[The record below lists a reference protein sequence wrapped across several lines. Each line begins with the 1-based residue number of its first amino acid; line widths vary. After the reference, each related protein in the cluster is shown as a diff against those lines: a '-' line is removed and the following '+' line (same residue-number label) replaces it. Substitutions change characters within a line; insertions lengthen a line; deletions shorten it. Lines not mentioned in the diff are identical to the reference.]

1 MSVKMTSAPNIST
14 SQGFGGATTQ
24 LYSKVGWRIL
34 PFLMLCYAVAF
45 LDRIN
50 IGYAQLQMK
59 QTLTFSD
66 ATYGFGAGIF
76 FVGYFLFEVPSNLLL
91 ERIGVRKTLL
101 RIMFTWG
108 VVAVAMAF
116 VQTPTQFYIAR
127 FLLGVLEAG
136 FFPGI
141 ILYLTYWY
149 PSARRGQIIAMFM
162 TATAIASVIA
172 GPLSGATMKYLDEI
186 IDGWHGWQWLF
197 ISQGLPASILGLVA
211 FFYLED
217 KPEDAKWLTADEKA
231 ALRYQLDHDH
241 KDVESS
247 SHANFWQ
254 MIKDPKVYGLSFTY
268 FLLLGATYTMV
279 FWIPSLIKSWGVADL
294 FHVGLLATLP
304 QIAGIIGTVLMGRHS
319 DKTRERRWH
328 YATCV
333 VVAAIGLIT
342 ITFSHSNLLASVIGL
357 TLAGLGFVSATPLFF
372 TTITEY
378 LSKASAAGGIALI
391 SSLGNLGPAVA
402 PSVTGYI
409 TAETGSSLYS
419 TYLIVGAYILSG
431 VLLLTIVKVAD
442 PNDETS

>member
-1 MSVKMTSAPNIST
+1 
-14 SQGFGGATTQ
+14 GASSDIVEAV
-24 LYSKVGWRIL
+24 YRKVSWRII

-108 VVAVAMAF
+108 LVACAMAF
-116 VQTPTQFYIAR
+116 VQTPMQFYIAR
-127 FLLGVLEAG
+127 FLLGALEAG

-172 GPLSGATMKYLDEI
+172 GPLSGATMKYFNDIE
-186 IDGWHGWQWLF
+186 GWHGWQWLF
-197 ISQGLPASILGLVA
+197 ISQGLPASILGIA
-211 FFYLED
+211 AYFYLED
-217 KPEDAKWLTADEKA
+217 KPEQAKWLSAEEKTT
-231 ALRYQLDHDH
+231 LRYQLDHDH
-241 KDVESS
+241 KDVESAH
-247 SHANFWQ
+247 HAGFFQ
-254 MIKDPKVYGLSFTY
+254 MLKDPKVYGLSFTY
-268 FLLLGATYTMV
+268 FLLLGAPYTMV

-294 FHVGLLATLP
+294 LHVGLLATLP
-304 QIAGIIGTVLMGRHS
+304 QIAGIIGTILMGRHS

-333 VVAAIGLIT
+333 VVAAVGLLA
-342 ITFSHSNLLASVIGL
+342 ITFSSGNLWASVLGL
-357 TLAGLGFVSATPLFF
+357 TSAGFGFISATPLFF
-372 TTITEY
+372 TTTTEY
-378 LSKASAAGGIALI
+378 LSKARAAGGIALI

-419 TYLIVGAYILSG
+419 TYLIVGAYILSRA
-431 VLLLTIVKVAD
+431 LLLATV
-442 PNDETS
+442 T

>member
-1 MSVKMTSAPNIST
+1 MAMHATGIRTIPST
-14 SQGFGGATTQ
+14 EKEPIGVTKLF
-24 LYSKVGWRIL
+24 SKIGWRIL
-34 PFLMLCYAVAF
+34 PFLILCYMIAF

-59 QTLTFSD
+59 QTLAFSD

-108 VVAVAMAF
+108 VVACAMAF
-116 VQTPTQFYIAR
+116 VQTPLQFYVAR
-127 FLLGVLEAG
+127 FLLGALEAG

-162 TATAIASVIA
+162 TATAIASV
-172 GPLSGATMKYLDEI
+172 
-186 IDGWHGWQWLF
+186 
-197 ISQGLPASILGLVA
+197 
-211 FFYLED
+211 
-217 KPEDAKWLTADEKA
+217 
-231 ALRYQLDHDH
+231 
-241 KDVESS
+241 
-247 SHANFWQ
+247 SHAGFFQ
-254 MIKDPKVYGLSFTY
+254 MLRDPKVYGLSFTY

-294 FHVGLLATLP
+294 LHVGLLATLP

-333 VVAAIGLIT
+333 FVAAVGLLA
-342 ITFSHSNLLASVIGL
+342 ITFSHGNLVASVLGL
-357 TLAGLGFVSATPLFF
+357 TLAGLGFISATPLFF

-402 PSVTGYI
+402 PSLTGYI
-409 TAETGSSLYS
+409 SATTGNSLYS
-419 TYLIVGAYILSG
+419 TYLIVGAYIVSG
-431 VLLLTIVKVAD
+431 LLLLTIVKAAD
-442 PNDETS
+442 PNDEKP

>member
-1 MSVKMTSAPNIST
+1 MSMETTSADNVST
-14 SQGFGGATTQ
+14 SRVHSDANPR
-24 LYSKVGWRIL
+24 LYSKVSWRIL
-34 PFLMLCYAVAF
+34 PFLMLCYVVAF

-101 RIMFTWG
+101 RIMFAWG
-108 VVAVAMAF
+108 IVAIVMAF
-116 VQTPTQFYIAR
+116 VRTPMQFYILR
-127 FLLGVLEAG
+127 FLLGALEAG

-172 GPLSGATMKYLDEI
+172 GPLSGATMKYLDD

-197 ISQGLPASILGLVA
+197 ISQGVPAAILGLAA
-211 FFYLED
+211 FFYLQD

-241 KDVESS
+241 KDVGAS

-254 MIKDPKVYGLSFTY
+254 MIRDPKVYGLSFTY

-294 FHVGLLATLP
+294 LHVGLLATLP

-328 YATCV
+328 YTTCV
-333 VVAAIGLIT
+333 VVAAIGLI
-342 ITFSHSNLLASVIGL
+342 IISFSQGNLLASVIGL

-372 TTITEY
+372 TATTEY

-409 TAETGSSLYS
+409 TAATGSSLYS

-431 VLLLTIVKVAD
+431 LLLLTIVKAAD
-442 PNDETS
+442 PNDEKP